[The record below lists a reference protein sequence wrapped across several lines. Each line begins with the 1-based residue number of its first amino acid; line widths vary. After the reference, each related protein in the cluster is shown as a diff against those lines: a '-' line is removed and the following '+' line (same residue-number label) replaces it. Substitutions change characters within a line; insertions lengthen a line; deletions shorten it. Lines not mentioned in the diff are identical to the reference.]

1 MTVFLGSLIT
11 WWSTFAVFATQPAK
25 AESDFNIQTSQVTG
39 VVTELRTLS
48 DEAIEQS
55 VKFAEE
61 QEGREN
67 TE

>member
-1 MTVFLGSLIT
+1 MVEHICR
-11 WWSTFAVFATQPAK
+11 FATQPAK
-25 AESDFNIQTSQVTG
+25 TESDFNIQTSQVTG